1 MGTGLGFS
9 ESCGLALPLDRETDG
24 MSNMDD
30 LKHAIGLI
38 GMRGCTPMAFPP
50 PQAVGVDLTL
60 VEEQVH

>member
-1 MGTGLGFS
+1 
-9 ESCGLALPLDRETDG
+9 
-24 MSNMDD
+24 MDD